1 VLAIFPNA
9 LLLPNDL
16 CKMRKDGELM
26 CCFVAQYMI
35 IKSPKDTFGFE
46 RNREREKERERE
58 RERKRRRERE
68 RVSAINFFREK
79 LPKVSRHS

>member
-58 RERKRRRERE
+58 RERN
-68 RVSAINFFREK
+68 IQ
-79 LPKVSRHS
+79 LG